1 MTKELGYRLNVG
13 LIVVNDIGKLLLCK
27 RKDSENWQFPQ
38 GGIDLGEKPEAA
50 ALRELYEEVGI
61 DRSDVRE
68 IASSEGW
75 YKYDLPEASIQKYL
89 FKNKFKG
96 QKQKWF
102 MFKLLNDV
110 SIDFTN
116 DANPEFD
123 DYKWASYWH
132 PLHAIV
138 DFKKDVYRSVLK
150 EFCMPYMEI
159 IS

>member
-38 GGIDLGEKPEAA
+38 GGIDLGEKPEQA

-61 DRSDVRE
+61 DRSDVQE
-68 IASSEGW
+68 ITSSEGW
-75 YKYDLPEASIQKYL
+75 YKYDLPEASIQKYF
-89 FKNKFKG
+89 FKNKFRG

-102 MFKLLNDV
+102 LFKLLNDV

-150 EFCMPYMEI
+150 EFCLPYMEI

>member
-1 MTKELGYRLNVG
+1 MTRESGYRLNVG

-38 GGIDLGEKPEAA
+38 GGIDLGEKPEQA

-61 DRSDVRE
+61 DRSDVQE
-68 IASSEGW
+68 ITSSEGW
-75 YKYDLPEASIQKYL
+75 YKYDLPEASIQKYF

-123 DYKWASYWH
+123 DYKWEKWFNS
-132 PLHAIV
+132 
-138 DFKKDVYRSVLK
+138 
-150 EFCMPYMEI
+150 
-159 IS
+159 

>member
-1 MTKELGYRLNVG
+1 MTKESGYRLNVG
-13 LIVVNDIGKLLLCK
+13 LIVVNHKGKLLLCK
-27 RKDSENWQFPQ
+27 RKNSKNWQFPQ
-38 GGIDLGEKPEAA
+38 GGIDLGEKPEDA

-61 DRSDVRE
+61 HRSDVQE
-68 IASSEGW
+68 IAHTESW
-75 YKYDLPEASIQKYL
+75 YKYDLPEASIQKYF
-89 FKNKFKG
+89 FKSKFKG
-96 QKQKWF
+96 QKQKWY
-102 MFKLLNDV
+102 MFELLNEV
-110 SIDFTN
+110 PIDFTN

-150 EFCMPYMEI
+150 KFCMPYIEK

>member
-61 DRSDVRE
+61 DRSDVQE
-68 IASSEGW
+68 ITSSEGW

-123 DYKWASYWH
+123 DYKWASYWY
-132 PLHAIV
+132 PLHTIA

>member
-13 LIVVNDIGKLLLCK
+13 LIVVNDKGKLLLCK

-75 YKYDLPEASIQKYL
+75 YKYDLPEASIQKYPL
-89 FKNKFKG
+89 KINLRAKNKSGSCSNF
-96 QKQKWF
+96 
-102 MFKLLNDV
+102 
-110 SIDFTN
+110 
-116 DANPEFD
+116 
-123 DYKWASYWH
+123 
-132 PLHAIV
+132 
-138 DFKKDVYRSVLK
+138 
-150 EFCMPYMEI
+150 
-159 IS
+159 

>member
-1 MTKELGYRLNVG
+1 MTRESGYRLNVG

-38 GGIDLGEKPEAA
+38 GGIDLGEKPEQA

-61 DRSDVRE
+61 DRSDVQE
-68 IASSEGW
+68 ITSSEGW
-75 YKYDLPEASIQKYL
+75 YKYDLPEASIQKYF

>member
-75 YKYDLPEASIQKYL
+75 YKYDLPEASIQKYF

-138 DFKKDVYRSVLK
+138 DFKKDVYRSALK
-150 EFCMPYMEI
+150 EFCMPYIEV

>member
-50 ALRELYEEVGI
+50 AFRELYEEVGI
-61 DRSDVRE
+61 DRSNVQE

-75 YKYDLPEASIQKYL
+75 YKYDLPEASIQKYF
-89 FKNKFKG
+89 FKNKFRG

-116 DANPEFD
+116 DASPEFD

>member
-1 MTKELGYRLNVG
+1 MTRESGYRLNVG

-38 GGIDLGEKPEAA
+38 GGIDLGEKPEQA

-61 DRSDVRE
+61 DRSDVQE
-68 IASSEGW
+68 ITSSEGW
-75 YKYDLPEASIQKYL
+75 YKYDLPEASIQKYF

-150 EFCMPYMEI
+150 EFCMPYIEV

>member
-1 MTKELGYRLNVG
+1 MTRESGYRLNVG

-75 YKYDLPEASIQKYL
+75 YKYDLPEASIQKYF

-138 DFKKDVYRSVLK
+138 DFKKDVYRSVLE

>member
-1 MTKELGYRLNVG
+1 MTRESGYRLNVG
-13 LIVVNDIGKLLLCK
+13 LIVVNHKGKLLLCK

-38 GGIDLGEKPEAA
+38 GGIDLGEKPEQA

-61 DRSDVRE
+61 DRSDVQE
-68 IASSEGW
+68 ITSSEGW
-75 YKYDLPEASIQKYL
+75 YKYDLPEASIQKYF

-123 DYKWASYWH
+123 DYKWASYWY
-132 PLHAIV
+132 PLHTIV

-150 EFCMPYMEI
+150 EFCMPYIEV

>member
-75 YKYDLPEASIQKYL
+75 YKYDLPEASIQKYF

>member
-75 YKYDLPEASIQKYL
+75 YKYDLPEASIQKYS

>member
-1 MTKELGYRLNVG
+1 MVDKDGFRANVAMVISNG
-13 LIVVNDIGKLLLCK
+13 RGQILLAK
-27 RKDSENWQFPQ
+27 RVGQKAWQFPQ
-38 GGIDLGEKPEAA
+38 GGIDLGEKPEQA

-61 DRSDVRE
+61 DRSDVQE
-68 IASSEGW
+68 ITSSEGW
-75 YKYDLPEASIQKYL
+75 YKYDLPEASIQKYF

-116 DANPEFD
+116 DATPEFD

-132 PLHAIV
+132 PLHTIV

>member
-61 DRSDVRE
+61 DRSDVQE
-68 IASSEGW
+68 ITSSEGW
-75 YKYDLPEASIQKYL
+75 YKYDLPEASIQKYF

>member
-75 YKYDLPEASIQKYL
+75 YKYDLPEASIQKYF

-150 EFCMPYMEI
+150 EFCMPYIEV